1 MIQSL
6 FGCKGMPALC
16 QRTHPET
23 AKVIPQQQLGW
34 TLLGHIMCTSPNHPS
49 YIGRCSR
56 CVEAHLLSSQ
66 GSSSFSDGRP
76 KIMVPMGMR
85 SRCLS
90 LLVNSDISKSE
101 AGVDPF
107 YNIGW
112 YTSCGSVKEE
122 DHPFDEVDT
131 NKCGPKQP
139 PPVRSDSFG
148 CGMPELVW
156 SSLYHKDSAS
166 RPHCEC
172 VKCSV
177 TNMYANLMSK
187 KWEKDMK
194 TVIQKSIKSGN
205 PI

>member
-1 MIQSL
+1 
-6 FGCKGMPALC
+6 MPPLC

-23 AKVIPQQQLGW
+23 AKVIPQQLGR
-34 TLLGHIMCTSPNHPS
+34 TSLGHFVRTGPNCPN

-56 CVEAHLLSSQ
+56 RVEAHLLSSQ
-66 GSSSFSDGRP
+66 GSSSFSDARP
-76 KIMVPMGMR
+76 KITVPVGMR

-90 LLVNSDISKSE
+90 LLVNSDISESE
-101 AGVDPF
+101 AGADPNPF
-107 YNIGW
+107 YNIRR
-112 YTSCGSVKEE
+112 YTSCGVVKEE

-131 NKCGPKQP
+131 NKCAPKQP

-148 CGMPELVW
+148 CGVPELVR

-166 RPHCEC
+166 RPRCGC

-187 KWEKDMK
+187 K
-194 TVIQKSIKSGN
+194 
-205 PI
+205 